1 MKPENLLFAAIGF
14 IDEAL
19 DNTAALLDELVERG
33 RLKSADSK
41 GMLDRIVDRA
51 RGEKREADDIVV
63 EIAADARETSGL
75 AGREDIERL
84 MSKLAQ
90 LEEQL
95 TEIKE
100 TNDAEKAKK
109 T

>member
-1 MKPENLLFAAIGF
+1 MKPKNLLFAAIGL

-19 DNTAALLDELVERG
+19 DNTAALLEELIERG
-33 RLKSADSK
+33 RLKSVDSK
-41 GMLDRIVDRA
+41 GMLDRIVERA
-51 RGEKREADDIVV
+51 QGEKREADEIVG

-75 AGREDIERL
+75 AGRGDIERL

-95 TEIKE
+95 AEIKK
-100 TNDAEKAKK
+100 TGDAEKARKA
-109 T
+109 

>member
-1 MKPENLLFAAIGF
+1 MKPKNLLFAAIGF

-19 DNTAALLDELVERG
+19 DNTAALLEELIERG
-33 RLKSADSK
+33 RLKSVDSK
-41 GMLDRIVDRA
+41 GMLDKIVERA
-51 RGEKREADDIVV
+51 QGEKREADEIVE

-75 AGREDIERL
+75 AGRGDIERL

-95 TEIKE
+95 AEIKK
-100 TNDAEKAKK
+100 TGDAEKASKA
-109 T
+109 

>member
-1 MKPENLLFAAIGF
+1 MLFRSIGL

-19 DNTAALLDELVERG
+19 DNTAALLEELIERG
-33 RLKSADSK
+33 RLKSVDSK
-41 GMLDRIVDRA
+41 GMLDRIVERA
-51 RGEKREADDIVV
+51 QGEKREADEIVG

-75 AGREDIERL
+75 AGRGDIERL

-95 TEIKE
+95 AEIKK
-100 TNDAEKAKK
+100 TGDAEKARKA
-109 T
+109 